1 MSDLP
6 AKPNFKQLLD
16 EHHQFPHHY
25 EFRFIVSS
33 EHLEDF
39 KVLVGE
45 CDISVRDSKN
55 GKYLGLS
62 FKLHVLSSDEVMALY
77 EKFSKVKGIIAL

>member
-1 MSDLP
+1 VELP
-6 AKPNFKQLLD
+6 VKPNFKQLLD

-25 EFRFIVSS
+25 EFRFIVPS
-33 EHLEDF
+33 EHLDHF
-39 KVLVGE
+39 KLIIGE

-62 FKLHVLSSDEVMALY
+62 FKLQVFSSDEIMAFY
-77 EKFSKVKGIIAL
+77 EKASKVKGVIAL